1 MPLILTAGEAVTVG
15 RRDTTW
21 PAFVFVATSHG
32 EGWVPARHLSA
43 DLGPAV
49 VMTPY
54 DTTELVLT
62 AGQTV
67 EVLDRDDESGWW
79 WCAAEDGTA
88 GWVPMDALVPE
99 D

>member
-1 MPLILTAGEAVTVG
+1 VLVDGESVAVG

-21 PAFVFVATSHG
+21 PAFVFVVTPHG
-32 EGWVPARHLSA
+32 EGWVPDRHLSA
-43 DLGPAV
+43 DSGTAV
-49 VMTPY
+49 VTIPY
-54 DTTELVLT
+54 DTTELALS

-67 EVLDRDDESGWW
+67 VVLDRDDESGWW
-79 WCAAEDGTA
+79 WCAADDGTA